1 LLSRQ
6 SMLTPK
12 RARPSSRGVAL
23 AEAGIILTLLIPLTF
38 SVLDFAGILYA
49 FLAMQNGVSQATRY
63 AVTGNHA
70 TDSSG
75 AALSRDD
82 SIRKAMRAAT
92 PGFAI
97 GDDAF
102 TFYNLSKGTP
112 DSGGPNDI
120 IRVTVAYNWQL
131 FTPFLRPFFDGGYV
145 AIHVASTMKNEPY
158 PNS

>member
-1 LLSRQ
+1 MPTSR
-6 SMLTPK
+6 
-12 RARPSSRGVAL
+12 RAQRSSRGAAL
-23 AEAGIILTLLIPLTF
+23 AEAGIIITLLIPITF
-38 SVLDFAGILYA
+38 AVMDFAGILYA
-49 FLAMQNGVSQATRY
+49 FLAMQNGVTQATRY
-63 AVTGNHA
+63 AITGNHS

-92 PGFAI
+92 PGFTI

-102 TFYNLSKGTP
+102 TFYNLSKGTA
-112 DSGGPNDI
+112 DSGGPNDV

-145 AIHVASTMKNEPY
+145 GIHVASTMKNEPY